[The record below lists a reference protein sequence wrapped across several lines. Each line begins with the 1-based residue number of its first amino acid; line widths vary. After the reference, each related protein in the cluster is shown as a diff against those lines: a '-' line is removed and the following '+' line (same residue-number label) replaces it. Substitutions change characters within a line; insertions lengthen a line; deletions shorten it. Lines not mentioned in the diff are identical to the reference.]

1 MSLFRMSS
9 EQETH
14 EATLGYSRFH
24 SSNTQMEGVRQVT
37 LEKAKMIALIQ
48 EQPDDATYEE
58 IMRELA
64 FQRMVDRGL
73 EDVRTGKT
81 ISNEEMAHRIRTWAK

>member
-1 MSLFRMSS
+1 
-9 EQETH
+9 
-14 EATLGYSRFH
+14 
-24 SSNTQMEGVRQVT
+24 
-37 LEKAKMIALIQ
+37 MIAAKTKMVEIIQ

-73 EDVRTGKT
+73 EDARAGKV
-81 ISNEEMAHRIRTWAK
+81 ISNEEMDHRIRTWAR